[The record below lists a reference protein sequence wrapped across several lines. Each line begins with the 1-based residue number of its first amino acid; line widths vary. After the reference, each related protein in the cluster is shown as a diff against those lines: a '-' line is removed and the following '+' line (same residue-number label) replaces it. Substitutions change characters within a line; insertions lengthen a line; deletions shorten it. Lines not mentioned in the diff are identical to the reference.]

1 MFDLVI
7 RGGSVLDGTG
17 GPPLPA
23 DVACNGDR
31 IVAVIERAAPASAGP
46 ADNPVAPHAARGR
59 ASGGEPGARGPG
71 GADEPGA
78 GLPAGD
84 HLTAAREIDAT
95 GRYVTP
101 GFVDAHVHADAAVF
115 DPAVQ
120 HAVLSQGVTTL
131 VLGQD
136 GVSFA
141 PGSPS
146 TVEFATRYFAAVN
159 GVHPLLEPGTGVSV
173 AELLDGYTGR
183 IACNAAYLVPHGT
196 VRYEVM
202 GASPAAPDAGE
213 LARMLALVERG
224 LADGAVGLSSG
235 LEYLP
240 GGYAGADE
248 LIRLCTPLGNR
259 PYVTHMRGYEA
270 KSGTGMAEATAIG
283 RGSGAPVHVSHYHGP
298 AQWLAGMVDE
308 ARAGGL
314 DVTFDSYPYLRGS
327 STLAMVTLPSFLP
340 TADLDATLA
349 ALREPA
355 TLTRLSAHWSGELW
369 SRITLAC
376 VEHPDWSWTEGLRL
390 PEAAGKA
397 GRSPAQLAI
406 ELLLAT
412 GLGVGCVFDQP
423 PTATEESVRTLLRHP
438 AHVGGSDGI
447 YRGGHPH
454 PRGFGAFARL
464 LARHVRELGDWTWPE
479 AVAHLAAAPARR
491 FGLADRGLVRPGN
504 VADLVVLD
512 PATIA
517 DRADYARP
525 RELATGVDAVVVG
538 GVVVLAGGAL
548 TGATPGRG
556 LRAS

>member
-17 GPPLPA
+17 GPALPA
-23 DVACNGDR
+23 DVACSGDR
-31 IVAVIERAAPASAGP
+31 IVAVIERAAPAP
-46 ADNPVAPHAARGR
+46 T
-59 ASGGEPGARGPG
+59 GAPG
-71 GADEPGA
+71 GSLE
-78 GLPAGD
+78 
-84 HLTAAREIDAT
+84 AALVIDAT

-120 HAVLSQGVTTL
+120 LAVLAQGVTTL
-131 VLGQD
+131 ILGQD

-159 GVHPLLEPGTGVSV
+159 GVHPLLPPGTAASV

-202 GASPAAPDAGE
+202 GAAAGAPDPGQ
-213 LARMLALVERG
+213 LARMLALVEGG

-235 LEYLP
+235 LEYMP
-240 GGYAGADE
+240 GGYATADE
-248 LIRLCTPLGNR
+248 LIRLAAPLGGR

-270 KSGTGMAEATAIG
+270 HAGTGMAEATAIG

-298 AQWLAGMVDE
+298 AEWLAGMVDE
-308 ARAGGL
+308 ARDGGL

-355 TLTRLSAHWSGELW
+355 TQARLAGLWSAELW
-369 SRITLAC
+369 PRITLAC

-390 PEAAGKA
+390 PEAADKA
-397 GRSPAQLAI
+397 GLSPARLAV

-423 PTATEESVRTLLRHP
+423 PTATEDSVRALLRHP
-438 AHVGGSDGI
+438 AHIGGSDGI

-464 LARHVRELGDWTWPE
+464 LGRHVRELGDWSWPE
-479 AVAHLAAAPARR
+479 AVVHLAAAPARR
-491 FGLADRGLVRPGN
+491 FGLADRGLVRPGHA
-504 VADLVVLD
+504 ADLVVLD

-525 RELATGVDAVVVG
+525 REAATGVDTVVVG
-538 GVVVLAGGAL
+538 GVVVLTGGAL

-556 LRAS
+556 LRGS